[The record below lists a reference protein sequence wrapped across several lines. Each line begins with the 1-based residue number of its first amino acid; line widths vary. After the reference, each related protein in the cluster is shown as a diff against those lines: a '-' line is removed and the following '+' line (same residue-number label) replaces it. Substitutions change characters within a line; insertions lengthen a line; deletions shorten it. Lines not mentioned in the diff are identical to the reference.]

1 MGREALALGLAEA
14 LHDVLVHRAVEGSG
28 ASGCQNRGV
37 RISAKADYAVRAA
50 VTLAA
55 LDGDAPIKAERVAE
69 AQDIPLNFLENIL
82 HQLKSAGV
90 VTSHRGPEG
99 GFRLARP
106 ATAITLA
113 DVIRS
118 VEGPLASIRG
128 SRPEQISYAGAA
140 ASLQEV
146 WIALRA
152 SLRAVLENVTVA
164 DVAAGKLPDQV
175 AMLSSD
181 PAAWKAPAFE

>member
-1 MGREALALGLAEA
+1 M
-14 LHDVLVHRAVEGSG
+14 
-28 ASGCQNRGV
+28 

-55 LDGDAPIKAERVAE
+55 LDGDAPIKAERVAD

-82 HQLKSAGV
+82 HQLKASGL

-106 ATAITLA
+106 ADEITLA
-113 DVIRS
+113 DVIRA
-118 VEGPLASIRG
+118 VDGPLASVRG
-128 SRPEQISYAGAA
+128 SRPEQVSYAGAA
-140 ASLQEV
+140 APLREV

-152 SLRAVLENVTVA
+152 SLRAVLENVTLA
-164 DVAAGKLPDQV
+164 DVAGGKLPDQV
-175 AMLSSD
+175 ATLSSD

>member
-1 MGREALALGLAEA
+1 
-14 LHDVLVHRAVEGSG
+14 
-28 ASGCQNRGV
+28 V

-55 LDGDAPIKAERVAE
+55 LEGDAPVKAEPLAA

-82 HQLKSAGV
+82 HQLKSSGL
-90 VTSHRGPEG
+90 VTSHRGPDG

-106 ATAITLA
+106 AAAITLA
-113 DVIRS
+113 DVIRA
-118 VEGPLASIRG
+118 VEGPLASVRG
-128 SRPEQISYAGAA
+128 TRPEQVSYTGAA
-140 ASLQEV
+140 EPLQEV

-152 SLRAVLENVTVA
+152 SLRAVLENVTLA

-175 AMLSSD
+175 ATLSAD

>member
-1 MGREALALGLAEA
+1 
-14 LHDVLVHRAVEGSG
+14 VHGAVESSAGL
-28 ASGCQNRGV
+28 GCQNRGV

-55 LDGDAPIKAERVAE
+55 LDADAPIKAERVAS

-82 HQLKSAGV
+82 HQLKSSGL

-106 ATAITLA
+106 ASEITVA
-113 DVIRS
+113 DVIRA
-118 VEGPLASIRG
+118 VEGPLASVRG
-128 SRPEQISYAGAA
+128 TRPEQVSYVGAA

-152 SLRAVLENVTVA
+152 SLRAVLENVTLA

-175 AMLSSD
+175 ATLSSD